1 VSDEAIL
8 IIGASETDS
17 NLYYRTRFLAPD
29 PFVCVEAGGKR
40 TLLMSDLELDRAKSQ
55 ARADAVLPYSAYR
68 EKAVQSGVPEPRTA
82 DVVAVFLRERGIES
96 LLVPGSFAVEHA
108 DGLRERG
115 FALRFKK
122 EPFFEERAVKSPEEI
137 DAIAEALRHVE
148 QVMGE
153 AIGLVRPPTSGT
165 TSSSRR
171 RAAHIGAGQAVRR
184 RGALEA
190 RLCRQHTIVSSGDAA
205 CDPHN
210 GGSGP
215 LQARTGII
223 LDIFPR
229 VSTTR
234 YFADITRTVCKG
246 GAPEPLRRMYDAVRR
261 AQDIAFG
268 KIRAGVPDRRSTRQW
283 RRSSSG
289 RFETGLADIRDS
301 STGRATPWDRHPRAA
316 GDGQDVRS
324 RSGRQRR
331 HRRAGLYYPGI
342 GAVRIETWLWWKRTD
357 AEISRFSRSSSCLTP
372 PMTSDAG
379 KGSRG
384 S

>member
-1 VSDEAIL
+1 MSDEAIL

-29 PFVCVEAGGKR
+29 PFVCVEADGKR

-122 EPFFEERAVKSPEEI
+122 EPFFEERAVKTPEEI

-153 AIGLVRPPTSGT
+153 AIGLI
-165 TSSSRR
+165 
-171 RAAHIGAGQAVRR
+171 RAADVRDDILFLDGEPLTSER
-184 RGALEA
+184 VKRFVDVELLKRGCVA
-190 RLCRQHTIVSSGDAA
+190 QHTIVSSGDAA

-210 GGSGP
+210 EGSGP
-215 LQARTGII
+215 LRARTGII

-229 VSTTR
+229 VSRTR

-246 GAPEPLRRMYDAVRR
+246 GAPEPLRKMYDAVRR

-268 KIRAGVPDRRSTRQW
+268 KIRAGVP
-283 RRSSSG
+283 G
-289 RFETGLADIRDS
+289 REVHEAVAAFFEREGFETGLADGRMRGFFHGTGHSVGIDIHEPPGMGRT
-301 STGRATPWDRHPRAA
+301 STSTLQA
-316 GDGQDVRS
+316 GNVVTVEP
-324 RSGRQRR
+324 
-331 HRRAGLYYPGI
+331 GLYYPGI
-342 GAVRIETWLWWKRTD
+342 GAVRIEDMVVVEENGCRN
-357 AEISRFSRSSSCLTP
+357 LTTFP
-372 PMTSDAG
+372 KFLDV
-379 KGSRG
+379 
-384 S
+384 